1 MYKPSKR
8 LTRLFATTAIA
19 ATVFTAAAPN
29 VLAVTQPHP
38 DQELN
43 QENVKKQMEV
53 QSVEQLEDG
62 VKLTLT
68 DQKEA
73 YIRLFAEDMA
83 KVSILEQ
90 GEEEYFSEGIAKKE
104 WDAPSFD
111 VEDEGNVVT
120 LSTDEITV
128 KIKKQPFGVKFLDK
142 EGNVINEDYMQ
153 NGAGYDNDK
162 PYVYKKTNKDEAFY
176 GFGEQAGLN
185 VNQRGESIG
194 MFNTDAYAYQTDTK
208 YLYTSIPFFMGLKN
222 DKAYGIF
229 FDNTN
234 RSYFEMASE
243 SDDYYY
249 FYADNGK
256 LTYYFMYGPE
266 IQDVLDRYTELT
278 GKMEKPAKWTLG
290 LHQSKWGYT
299 AEEIEN
305 VAKTYREKEIPLD
318 TMHFDIDYMDEY
330 RVYTWADDYASE
342 ELHNNLDNMNFHKI
356 AINDPAVKKDPGYF
370 MYDEGTENEYWA
382 KNPDGTN
389 FVGEVWPGDSVFPD
403 FSKEEV
409 RDWWADHSKILYDQG
424 IDGIW
429 NDMNEPA
436 VFDGPYH
443 TAPLDVTFG
452 EGENK
457 RTHAEYHNLYGHDEA
472 EATYEG
478 AMQHNPEE
486 RPFVLTRDMYAGTQR
501 YAALWTGDNV
511 SQWDHL
517 QMSIPMNANVGLSGQ
532 PFVGNDIGGFADRP
546 DAEMYARWIEVGA
559 FLPFSRVHYDSDAK
573 AAVKQGQEPWAFGQ
587 EVEDISKK
595 YIEMRYKLM
604 PYLYNTFVD
613 AAETG
618 SPVQQPLVY
627 QFQEDEN
634 TYDISDQFMFGEEMM
649 LAPVVKEGQTER
661 DVYLPEGEKWVDY
674 WTGKEY
680 QGGQTIHTA
689 AELDHLPIYVKK
701 DAMIPTREV
710 QQYTDEKPL
719 ENLVLDTYLDE
730 EASYS
735 FYEDDGA
742 TIDYKDGE
750 YNITN
755 LNVVRKGKHI
765 EFTQEKEATGY
776 DSELD
781 SYTLKLNNEK
791 APKKIK
797 AARAKYAEVSSVE
810 EVKAQQE
817 TYFFDEETSTLYV
830 NVPANEDHKVK
841 ILGGN
846 KDHEDEERDDDE
858 RDEQREDEERDDDER
873 DEQREDEERDD
884 DERDEQREDE
894 ERDDDERDEQREEED
909 HEDDERDEQREDE
922 DHEDDE
928 RDEQREE
935 EDHEDDENSNDWNA
949 THTSWEDKRD
959 QIEERI
965 EERRSTF
972 RERIQQFKFKFSGD
986 NNSFTFFNI
995 FNR

>member
-8 LTRLFATTAIA
+8 LTRLLATTAMA
-19 ATVFTAAAPN
+19 ATLFTAAAPN

-43 QENVKKQMEV
+43 QENVKKQLEV
-53 QSVEQLEDG
+53 QSVKQLEDG

-83 KVSILEQ
+83 KVSILEA

-104 WDAPSFD
+104 WDTPSFD
-111 VEDEGNVVT
+111 FENEGNVVT
-120 LSTDEITV
+120 LSTDEITI
-128 KIKKQPFGVKFLDK
+128 KIKKEPFGVKFLDK

-153 NGAGYDNDK
+153 NGAGYDGDK
-162 PYVYKKTNKDEAFY
+162 PYVYKKTNEDEAFY

-194 MFNTDAYAYQTDTK
+194 MFNTDAYAYQPDTK

-222 DKAYGIF
+222 EKAYGIF
-229 FDNTN
+229 FDNAN

-249 FYADNGK
+249 FYADDGK

-299 AEEIEN
+299 ADEIES
-305 VAKTYREKEIPLD
+305 VAKTYRDKEIPLD

-330 RVYTWADDYASE
+330 RVYTWADDYASD
-342 ELHNNLDNMNFHKI
+342 ELHNSLDDMNFHKI
-356 AINDPAVKKDPGYF
+356 AINDPAVKKDPGYY
-370 MYDEGTENEYWA
+370 MYDEGTANDYWA

-409 RDWWADHSKILYDQG
+409 RDWWADNSKVLYDQG
-424 IDGIW
+424 IDGVW

-436 VFDGPYH
+436 VFDGPFH

-452 EGENK
+452 EGDNE
-457 RTHAEYHNLYGHDEA
+457 RTHAQYHNLYGHDEA

-478 AMQHNPEE
+478 AVQHNPEE

-511 SQWDHL
+511 SEWDHL

-532 PFVGNDIGGFADRP
+532 PFVGNDIGGFAGRP

-559 FLPFSRVHYDSDAK
+559 FLPFSRVHYDSDSK

-613 AAETG
+613 ASETG

-634 TYDISDQFMFGEEMM
+634 TYDISDQFMFGEAMM
-649 LAPVVKEGQTER
+649 LAPVVQEGQTER
-661 DVYLPEGEKWVDY
+661 DVYLPEGETWVDY

-680 QGGQTIHTA
+680 QGGQTVHTK
-689 AELDHLPIYVKK
+689 AELDHLPIYMKK
-701 DAMIPTREV
+701 DSVIPTREV

-719 ENLVLDTYLDE
+719 ENLVLDTYLSE

-750 YNITN
+750 FNITN
-755 LNVVRKGKHI
+755 FTMTRKGNHI

-791 APKKIK
+791 APKKVQ
-797 AARAKYAEVSSVE
+797 AARSKYSEVSSVE
-810 EVKAQQE
+810 EVKAEQE
-817 TYFFDEETSTLYV
+817 TYFYDTETSTLYV
-830 NVPANEDHKVK
+830 NVPANEDKNVK
-841 ILGGN
+841 IFASKG
-846 KDHEDEERDDDE
+846 
-858 RDEQREDEERDDDER
+858 
-873 DEQREDEERDD
+873 
-884 DERDEQREDE
+884 
-894 ERDDDERDEQREEED
+894 
-909 HEDDERDEQREDE
+909 
-922 DHEDDE
+922 
-928 RDEQREE
+928 
-935 EDHEDDENSNDWNA
+935 
-949 THTSWEDKRD
+949 KR
-959 QIEERI
+959 
-965 EERRSTF
+965 
-972 RERIQQFKFKFSGD
+972 K
-986 NNSFTFFNI
+986 
-995 FNR
+995 